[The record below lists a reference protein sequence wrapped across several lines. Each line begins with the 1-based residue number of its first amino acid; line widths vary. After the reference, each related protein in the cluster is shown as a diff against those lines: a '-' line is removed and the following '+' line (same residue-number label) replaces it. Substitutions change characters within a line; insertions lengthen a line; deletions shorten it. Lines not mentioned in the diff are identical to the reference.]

1 VRVLMGLGARCRCR
15 EARRRVGPAGGRMP
29 ARRPRRLAKPA
40 ALTQYRNC
48 SGHLLQRDRTKTSCL
63 QIADHQSCGSPVCS
77 VGGPGSACSARH
89 WTVCAAGTA
98 VAGAE
103 APQPQ
108 PAVSSV
114 PNHERAFR
122 QGALST

>member
-1 VRVLMGLGARCRCR
+1 
-15 EARRRVGPAGGRMP
+15 MP
-29 ARRPRRLAKPA
+29 ARPPTLPLAQPE

-48 SGHLLQRDRTKTSCL
+48 SGHLLRRDRTRTSCL

-77 VGGPGSACSARH
+77 VGGLCVACSARH

-98 VAGAE
+98 VAVFVRVAGAE